1 MTTVNHPEPEPQ
13 QLRVLHVEDN
23 DLDAE
28 LVAKALRK
36 GGFSVAVT
44 VVQAEA
50 EFEQQL
56 RLQPPDVVI
65 ADYNLPQWKG
75 MEALD
80 VLRRE
85 GLDIPLILV
94 SGALGDVTA
103 VECIKAGATDYV
115 LKDGL
120 ARLPEA
126 VRRALRDQHLREQ
139 HRRSEE
145 LFRRAVESSPSGILM
160 VGESCR
166 ILLANMET
174 ERLFGYGRDQ
184 MVGQPIEMLVPSRFH
199 RVYSEHRAAHHGAPV
214 KRVLGQGGEL
224 YARRQDGSE
233 FPVEIGLNPIE
244 TTSSGTQT
252 LISVVDIT
260 ARKLAESAALEYTR
274 ELQRSNA
281 ELEQFAYIASH
292 DLQEPLRMVASYTEL
307 LAERYRGKLD
317 ERADKYIGYAVD
329 GARRMQRLIHDLLA
343 YARVSSQAQPLQPTD
358 TAALI
363 TSVVAMMSKT
373 IENSKAEIVSENMP
387 TVSADELQL
396 GQVFQNLLGN
406 ALKFHGELAPR
417 IQVRAESIE
426 NGSMWRFSVA
436 DNGIGID
443 KENGGRLFQMFQR
456 LHTRE
461 EYEGTGIG
469 LAISKRIVERHAGR
483 IWFDSAPGQGTTFYF
498 TLPCPERCAG

>member
-1 MTTVNHPEPEPQ
+1 MTAANRPDPQPE

-23 DLDAE
+23 ELDAE
-28 LVAKALRK
+28 LVAESLRK
-36 GGFSVAVT
+36 GGFSVSVA
-44 VVQAEA
+44 VVQEES

-56 RLQPPDVVI
+56 GLQRPDVVI

-75 MEALD
+75 MEALS

-85 GLDIPLILV
+85 RLDIPLILV

-126 VRRALRDQHLREQ
+126 VRRALREKHLREQ
-139 HRRSEE
+139 HLRSQE

-160 VGESCR
+160 VDESCK
-166 ILLANMET
+166 ILLVNTET

-184 MVGQPIEMLVPSRFH
+184 MVGQPVEMLVPDRLH
-199 RVYSEHRAAHHGAPV
+199 KVYTEQRVTYLRAPA
-214 KRVLGQGGEL
+214 KSVLGERGEL
-224 YARRQDGSE
+224 YGRRQDGSE

-244 TTSSGTQT
+244 TASGTQT

-260 ARKLAESAALEYTR
+260 ARKQAESAALEYTR

-343 YARVSSQAQPLQPTD
+343 YARVSSQAKPSQPTD
-358 TAALI
+358 TAALVA
-363 TSVVAMMSKT
+363 SVVGMMSKA
-373 IENSKAEIVSENMP
+373 IESSKAEVVCENLPM
-387 TVSADELQL
+387 VNGDELQL

-406 ALKFHGELAPR
+406 ALKFHGDRAPR
-417 IQVRAESIE
+417 IQVRAESMEKE
-426 NGSMWRFSVA
+426 NLWRFSVA

-498 TLPCPERCAG
+498 TLPRPERCAE

>member
-1 MTTVNHPEPEPQ
+1 MTAASHPDPQ
-13 QLRVLHVEDN
+13 PSQLRVLHVEDN
-23 DLDAE
+23 ELDAE
-28 LVAKALRK
+28 LVATALRK
-36 GGFSVAVT
+36 GGFSVSVA
-44 VVQAEA
+44 VVQERG

-56 RLQPPDVVI
+56 GLHRPDIVI

-75 MEALD
+75 MEALS

-94 SGALGDVTA
+94 SGTLGDVTA

-126 VRRALRDQHLREQ
+126 VRRALREKHLREE
-139 HRRSEE
+139 HRHSEE

-160 VGESCR
+160 VDESGS
-166 ILLANMET
+166 ILLVNTET

-184 MVGQPIEMLVPSRFH
+184 MVGQPIEMLVPERFH
-199 RVYSEHRAAHHGAPV
+199 EAHREQRAVYQRAPA
-214 KRVLGQGGEL
+214 KRPAGQGREL
-224 YARRQDGSE
+224 NARRKDGSE
-233 FPVEIGLNPIE
+233 FPVEIGLNPVD
-244 TTSSGTQT
+244 TASGTQT

-260 ARKLAESAALEYTR
+260 ARKQAESAALEYTR

-343 YARVSSQAQPLQPTD
+343 YARVSSQAKPLQPTD
-358 TAALI
+358 TAILLA
-363 TSVVAMMSKT
+363 SVVAMMSKT
-373 IENSKAEIVSENMP
+373 IENSKAEVVSENMP
-387 TVSADELQL
+387 MVSADELQL
-396 GQVFQNLLGN
+396 GQVFQICWGM
-406 ALKFHGELAPR
+406 P
-417 IQVRAESIE
+417 
-426 NGSMWRFSVA
+426 
-436 DNGIGID
+436 
-443 KENGGRLFQMFQR
+443 
-456 LHTRE
+456 
-461 EYEGTGIG
+461 
-469 LAISKRIVERHAGR
+469 
-483 IWFDSAPGQGTTFYF
+483 
-498 TLPCPERCAG
+498 

>member
-1 MTTVNHPEPEPQ
+1 MTAANHADSQ
-13 QLRVLHVEDN
+13 TGQLRVLHVEDN
-23 DLDAE
+23 ELDAE
-28 LVAKALRK
+28 LVAEALRR
-36 GGFSVAVT
+36 GGFSVSVA
-44 VVQAEA
+44 VVQAAA

-56 RLQPPDVVI
+56 RSQRPDVVI

-80 VLRRE
+80 VLRRQ

-120 ARLPEA
+120 VRLPEA
-126 VRRALRDQHLREQ
+126 VRRALREKHLREQ

-145 LFRRAVESSPSGILM
+145 LFRRAVESSPSGIVM
-160 VGESCR
+160 VDELCK
-166 ILLANMET
+166 ILLVNTET

-184 MVGQPIEMLVPSRFH
+184 LVGQPVEMLVPGRFH
-199 RVYSEHRAAHHGAPV
+199 KVYSEQRATYHRAPA
-214 KRVLGQGGEL
+214 KRVLGERGEL

-260 ARKLAESAALEYTR
+260 ARKQAESAALEYTR

-343 YARVSSQAQPLQPTD
+343 YARVSSQAKPLQPTD
-358 TAALI
+358 TAVLLA
-363 TSVVAMMSKT
+363 SVVAMMSKT
-373 IENSKAEIVSENMP
+373 IENSKAEVVSENMP

-406 ALKFHGELAPR
+406 ALKFRGERAPR
-417 IQVRAESIE
+417 IQFQAESIE
-426 NGSMWRFSVA
+426 NGNMWRFSVA

-498 TLPCPERCAG
+498 TLPRPERCAG

>member
-1 MTTVNHPEPEPQ
+1 MTAANHPAPQ
-13 QLRVLHVEDN
+13 PGQLRVLHVEDN
-23 DLDAE
+23 ELDAE
-28 LVAKALRK
+28 LVAEALRK
-36 GGFSVAVT
+36 GGFPVSVAV
-44 VVQAEA
+44 VQEES

-56 RLQPPDVVI
+56 GVQRPDVVI
-65 ADYNLPQWKG
+65 ADYNLPQWRG
-75 MEALD
+75 MEALN
-80 VLRRE
+80 VLRRK

-126 VRRALRDQHLREQ
+126 IRRALREKHLREQ
-139 HRRSEE
+139 HRRAEE

-160 VGESCR
+160 VDESCKV
-166 ILLANMET
+166 LLANTET
-174 ERLFGYGRDQ
+174 ERLFGYERDQ
-184 MVGQPIEMLVPSRFH
+184 MVGQPLEMLVPSRFH
-199 RVYSEHRAAHHGAPV
+199 EVYSEHGAAYHRAPG
-214 KRVLGQGGEL
+214 KRVLGERGEL
-224 YARRQDGSE
+224 YARRQDGRE

-244 TTSSGTQT
+244 TASGTQT

-260 ARKLAESAALEYTR
+260 ARKQAESAALEYTR

-307 LAERYRGKLD
+307 LSERYRGKLD

-343 YARVSSQAQPLQPTD
+343 YARVSSQGKPLQPTD
-358 TAALI
+358 TAVLI
-363 TSVVAMMSKT
+363 ASVVAMMNKT
-373 IENSKAEIVSENMP
+373 IESSKAEVVCENMP

-406 ALKFHGELAPR
+406 ALKFHGERAPR
-417 IQVRAESIE
+417 IQVRADSIE
-426 NGSMWRFSVA
+426 DGNMWRFSVA